1 MKLWHAVGAATLV
14 AVMVT
19 TAGCGLVGGGDDGDG
34 GSPDGGEVVA
44 PDGATLPPPVTRPVG
59 KTGWWGGFEITAD
72 EVTAEGV
79 SALFSDVVV
88 RLTVAVT
95 MQNLGESSADPPFD
109 VWFEAGGAT
118 FPGFTDSPT
127 VGGGGMAPASITAD
141 IDPADLGVGIGDLN
155 HVLDALAVVYGEAGD
170 NQTRIPLGSA
180 PVESFEPRELAVEGE
195 TRHGPFVVTV
205 TGASLRPSY
214 EPGESGRYELALE
227 FELVC
232 DGCSRLGLNVDRGS
246 FELASPAG
254 ATVTADNR
262 SPWCCAAMRENE
274 TLAEAEQILVYVVT
288 EPLAGAY
295 ELSVTADF
303 VGDPDDDTQEAF
315 EFELEPDV

>member
-1 MKLWHAVGAATLV
+1 MKLWHALGVGVTLV

-19 TAGCGLVGGGDDGDG
+19 MAGCGLLGGGDG
-34 GSPDGGEVVA
+34 GSGDGGEVVA
-44 PDGATLPPPVTRPVG
+44 SDGATLPPPVTRPVG
-59 KTGWWGGFEITAD
+59 KIGWWDGFQITVD
-72 EVTAEGV
+72 EATAEGV
-79 SALFSDVVV
+79 SALFDDVVV
-88 RLTVAVT
+88 QVTVAVT
-95 MQNLGESSADPPFD
+95 MQNLGETSADPPFD
-109 VWFEAGGAT
+109 VWLEAGGAT
-118 FPGFTDSPT
+118 FPGFTDGPT
-127 VGGGGMAPASITAD
+127 VGGGGMAPATITAD
-141 IDPADLGVGIGDLN
+141 INPADFGLAGIGDLN
-155 HVLDALAVVYGEAGD
+155 QVVEALAVVYGEAGD

-195 TRHGPFVVTV
+195 ARHGPFAVTV

-214 EPGESGRYELALE
+214 EPGENGRYELALD

-232 DGCSRLGLNVDRGS
+232 DGCPRRGLNVDRGS

-262 SPWCCAAMRENE
+262 SPWCCTAMRENE
-274 TLAEAEQILVYVVT
+274 TLADAEQILVYLVT

-303 VGDPDDDTQEAF
+303 VGDPDDDTQEPF
-315 EFELEPDV
+315 EFELELDG

>member
-1 MKLWHAVGAATLV
+1 MKLWHALGVGATLV
-14 AVMVT
+14 TVMVT
-19 TAGCGLVGGGDDGDG
+19 TAGCGGDDGDG
-34 GSPDGGEVVA
+34 GSADGGEVVA

-59 KTGWWGGFEITAD
+59 KTGWWGGFQITVD
-72 EVTAEGV
+72 EATAEGV
-79 SALFSDVVV
+79 PALFGE
-88 RLTVAVT
+88 VAVQVTVTAT

-109 VWFEAGGAT
+109 VWFEAGGVT
-118 FPGFTDSPT
+118 FPGLTDAPA
-127 VGGGGMAPASITAD
+127 VGGGGMAPATITAD
-141 IDPADLGVGIGDLN
+141 VNPADLGLDGVGDLN
-155 HVLDALAVVYGEAGD
+155 QVLNALAVLYGEAGD

-180 PVESFEPRELAVEGE
+180 PVESFEPRELAVEGDA
-195 TRHGPFVVTV
+195 RHGPFVLTV

-227 FELVC
+227 FELEC
-232 DGCSRLGLNVDRGS
+232 DGCPRRGLNVDRGS

-254 ATVTADNR
+254 ATVTVDNR

-303 VGDPDDDTQEAF
+303 VGDPDDDTQEPF
-315 EFELEPDV
+315 EFELDV